1 MDGGLVSGGGDRGS
15 RGKSALNL
23 PLKMPLPIAIS
34 LLLGLVLAIL
44 PLPQALSPLRPEWVL
59 LILVYWGTAFPRR
72 VGILTAAGM
81 GLCLD
86 ILGQQLL
93 GQNAVTLAIVAF
105 IVSQIYPRLRV
116 FPIWQQSMVVGFL
129 VLLTRSID
137 LWIRGAS
144 GFPPETLVFW
154 LPILSS
160 ALLWPLVY
168 HVLRATRRRWLLH
181 LT

>member
-1 MDGGLVSGGGDRGS
+1 MDGRLVSGLSGGGS
-15 RGKSALNL
+15 GGKPALNP
-23 PLKMPLPIAIS
+23 PLKMPVPIVIS
-34 LLLGLVLAIL
+34 LLLALVLAIL

-59 LILVYWGTAFPRR
+59 LVLVYWGTAFPRR

-93 GQNAVTLAIVAF
+93 GQNAITLAIVAF
-105 IVSQIYPRLRV
+105 VVSQIYPRLRV
-116 FPIWQQSMVVGFL
+116 FPVWQQAMVVGFL

-154 LPILSS
+154 LPVLTS

-168 HVLRATRRRWLLH
+168 RVLRATRRRWLLH